1 MYEYFFQFADIHIR
15 IAAPFRIHVSS
26 ESIPFK
32 SQGIEEPHL
41 ILSFLPV
48 DSLPTISLDGNWIE
62 DRYYRCVNG
71 SYEIIV
77 RSFPGAD
84 PYARLVYGDGSIQ
97 CEYLSNF
104 ESKFTETCDIL
115 NQIGLE
121 KILLDHSGF
130 LLHSSLIRY
139 QNKAI
144 LFSAPCGVGK
154 STQADLWNR
163 FRSAEILNGDRA
175 GVRFS
180 NHFWC
185 AYGMPFA
192 GTSGIYQNAS
202 APIAAVVTLD
212 QGPENLIQRLRPM
225 EAIRRLLMECS
236 CRRWDSE
243 FMNRMLDLLLKFVS
257 LVPVYHLVCRPDEG
271 AVNLLYDTL
280 LKDGL
285 L

>member
-15 IAAPFRIHVSS
+15 IAAPFQIHVSV
-26 ESIPFK
+26 ESVPFL
-32 SQGIEEPHL
+32 SHGAGEAYIV
-41 ILSFLPV
+41 LSFVPV

-62 DRYYRCVNG
+62 DRYYRCVSG
-71 SYEIIV
+71 LHEIFL

-84 PYARLVYGDGSIQ
+84 PYARLVYGDGFIQ
-97 CEYLSNF
+97 CEYLPDF
-104 ESKFTETCDIL
+104 ESKFAETCDIL
-115 NQIGLE
+115 NLIGLE

-139 QNKAI
+139 HNKAI

-180 NHFWC
+180 NNFWC

-212 QGPENLIQRLRPM
+212 QGPENQIHRLRPM
-225 EAIRRLLMECS
+225 EAIRRLLLECS

-257 LVPVYHLVCRPDEG
+257 LVPVYHLVCRPDED

-280 LKDGL
+280 LKDGFL
-285 L
+285 

>member
-26 ESIPFK
+26 ESIPFM

-48 DSLPTISLDGNWIE
+48 DSLPAISLDGNWIE
-62 DRYYRCVNG
+62 DRYYRYVSG
-71 SYEIIV
+71 LYEIFV

-84 PYARLVYGDGSIQ
+84 PYARLVCGGGSIQ

-104 ESKFTETCDIL
+104 ESKFAETCDIL
-115 NQIGLE
+115 NLIGLE

-163 FRSAEILNGDRA
+163 FRNAEILNGDRA

-180 NHFWC
+180 NNFWC

-192 GTSGIYQNAS
+192 GTSGIYKNAS

-212 QGPENLIQRLRPM
+212 QGPENQIHRLRPM
-225 EAIRRLLMECS
+225 EAIRRLLLECS

-257 LVPVYHLVCRPDEG
+257 LVPVYHLVCRPDED

-280 LKDGL
+280 LKDGFL
-285 L
+285 

>member
-15 IAAPFRIHVSS
+15 IAAPFQIHVSS
-26 ESIPFK
+26 ESIPFM
-32 SQGIEEPHL
+32 SQGFEEPHL

-48 DSLPTISLDGNWIE
+48 DSLPIIPLDGNWIE

-71 SYEIIV
+71 SYEILI

-115 NQIGLE
+115 NLIGIE

-180 NHFWC
+180 NNFWC

-192 GTSGIYQNAS
+192 GTSGIYKNAS

-212 QGPENLIQRLRPM
+212 QGPENQIHRLRPM
-225 EAIRRLLMECS
+225 EAIRRLLLECS

-243 FMNRMLDLLLKFVS
+243 FMNRMLDLLLKFVCS
-257 LVPVYHLVCRPDEG
+257 VPVYHLVCRPDEG

-280 LKDGL
+280 LKDGFL
-285 L
+285 